1 MIIAFHPTVLQILLK
16 LNVLNRIDYMQY
28 PTSKYDSED
37 PLTFKYNVYC
47 ACMYVCAYVCVRVC
61 VCACVQVL
69 VSTCVRI
76 YTD

>member
-16 LNVLNRIDYMQY
+16 LNVLNRIVYMQD
-28 PTSKYDSED
+28 PTSSTIVKTHYVY
-37 PLTFKYNVYC
+37 KYNVYC